1 MPGVMGGAAK
11 NDRLATDAAI
21 VDTSLATFNDVYR
34 RNPSIPDASR
44 NNNGDPQQLVVSLQ
58 DCERAYQ
65 DFKTQSGDL
74 AFRVL
79 GSDALKFSGGSC
91 HPRSV
96 DELVPSSRS
105 GPRRQSKPPIPVTF
119 TMWFDDHKVSFTGY
133 SYEDILEQ
141 QKAWMIAQ
149 KIREEKAQYEE
160 EDKKEEADGNDA
172 DEHHQPESGD
182 SYLNSMD

>member
-21 VDTSLATFNDVYR
+21 FHTSLAAFNDVYR

-44 NNNGDPQQLVVSLQ
+44 NNNGDPQQLVGSLQ
-58 DCERAYQ
+58 ECERAYAN
-65 DFKTQSGDL
+65 FMTKSEIW
-74 AFRVL
+74 RL

-91 HPRSV
+91 NP
-96 DELVPSSRS
+96 PSRS

-141 QKAWMIAQ
+141 QRAWMIAQ
-149 KIREEKAQYEE
+149 KIREEKHNMKRKIKRKRQT
-160 EDKKEEADGNDA
+160 GMTRT
-172 DEHHQPESGD
+172 STT
-182 SYLNSMD
+182 SLNLATHIWTVWIN

>member
-1 MPGVMGGAAK
+1 MPVVMGGAAK
-11 NDRLATDAAI
+11 NDGLATDAAI
-21 VDTSLATFNDVYR
+21 VGTSWATCIDVYR
-34 RNPSIPDASR
+34 RWTSSSDASR
-44 NNNGDPQQLVVSLQ
+44 NNTGDPQQLVVSLQ
-58 DCERAYQ
+58 DCERAYE

-91 HPRSV
+91 NP
-96 DELVPSSRS
+96 PSSRS

-141 QKAWMIAQ
+141 QQAWMIAQ

>member
-1 MPGVMGGAAK
+1 MWGAPGLGEGGA
-11 NDRLATDAAI
+11 
-21 VDTSLATFNDVYR
+21 
-34 RNPSIPDASR
+34 
-44 NNNGDPQQLVVSLQ
+44 
-58 DCERAYQ
+58 
-65 DFKTQSGDL
+65 
-74 AFRVL
+74 L
-79 GSDALKFSGGSC
+79 GSRKFPRGRPAPDLRGNRVPVGFSGGSR

-105 GPRRQSKPPIPVTF
+105 GPRRQSMPPIPVTY

-141 QKAWMIAQ
+141 QRAWMIAQ

>member
-21 VDTSLATFNDVYR
+21 VDTSLAAFNDVYR

-58 DCERAYQ
+58 DCERAYAN
-65 DFKTQSGDL
+65 FKTQSGDL

-91 HPRSV
+91 NP
-96 DELVPSSRS
+96 PSRS

-141 QKAWMIAQ
+141 QRAWMIAQ

>member
-21 VDTSLATFNDVYR
+21 VDTSLATFNGVYR

-44 NNNGDPQQLVVSLQ
+44 NNTGDPQQLVVSLQ
-58 DCERAYQ
+58 DCERAYAN
-65 DFKTQSGDL
+65 FMTQSEIW
-74 AFRVL
+74 RL

-91 HPRSV
+91 NP
-96 DELVPSSRS
+96 PSRS

-133 SYEDILEQ
+133 SLEDILEQ
-141 QKAWMIAQ
+141 QRAWMIAQ

-182 SYLNSMD
+182 SFLDSMD

>member
-21 VDTSLATFNDVYR
+21 FHTSLAAFNDVYR

-44 NNNGDPQQLVVSLQ
+44 NNNGDPQQLVVLLQ
-58 DCERAYQ
+58 ECERACAN
-65 DFKTQSGDL
+65 FMTQSEIW
-74 AFRVL
+74 RL

-91 HPRSV
+91 NP
-96 DELVPSSRS
+96 PSRS

-141 QKAWMIAQ
+141 QRAWMIAQ

>member
-1 MPGVMGGAAK
+1 MGEAAK
-11 NDRLATDAAI
+11 NDGPATDAAT
-21 VDTSLATFNDVYR
+21 VGTSFATFNDVYR
-34 RNPSIPDASR
+34 RLTSSPDASR
-44 NNNGDPQQLVVSLQ
+44 NNTGDPQQLVVTLE
-58 DCERAYQ
+58 DCERAYE
-65 DFKTQSGDL
+65 DFKTQYGDL
-74 AFRVL
+74 AFRAL

-91 HPRSV
+91 NP
-96 DELVPSSRS
+96 PSRS
-105 GPRRQSKPPIPVTF
+105 GPRRQSKIPVTF
-119 TMWFDDHKVSFTGY
+119 EMWFDDHKVSFTGY

-141 QKAWMIAQ
+141 QRAWMIAQ